1 MLVESMG
8 FTEIF
13 GMLFIVAGILGLA
26 LETSAEVLQLPRP
39 ALFYSLLIGLCI
51 TSFPLLDGIGV
62 ERKAKSQLYCLDVFL
77 R

>member
-26 LETSAEVLQLPRP
+26 LETSAEVLQLSRP